1 LKTKFSITIGGI
13 IFILV
18 VSLIIFS
25 QSRAPDV
32 ELEEKNVLDLEQ
44 FVHDFLI
51 PEEGDWVS
59 VASDSL
65 FKMYVK
71 EGSDYYIEEGKTVFT
86 KTLFQ
91 LKPELTDLYEE
102 LRMSPDLQNTAV
114 IYPIFTASAY
124 SEPGF
129 YTYYRNE
136 CDDSCLTIKIKNRM
150 TSQSNPNAVQ
160 VFNLLDYNI
169 ITDIDIDK
177 NPDILN
183 QYEKIILLHNEYVTQ
198 AEFDTITSHPK
209 VIYLYPNALYAKIE
223 TDYNQN
229 TITLIRGHN
238 YPQPEIRNGFN
249 WEFDNS
255 ELEYDIDCLDPEFYS
270 VDNGW
275 MLNCYPENE
284 IHKNPNLLKLIK
296 NF

>member
-18 VSLIIFS
+18 VTLIIFS

-32 ELEEKNVLDLEQ
+32 ELEEKNVLELEQ
-44 FVHDFLI
+44 FTYDFLK

-65 FKMYVK
+65 FKTYVK
-71 EGSDYYIEEGKTVFT
+71 KDSDYYIEKGKTVFT
-86 KTLFQ
+86 KVLFQ

-102 LRMSPDLQNTAV
+102 LRMSPDFQNIAV
-114 IYPIFTASAY
+114 VFPIFTASAY

-136 CDDSCLTIKIKNRM
+136 CDDSCLTTEIKNVM
-150 TSQSNPNAVQ
+150 TSQSNPTALQ

-169 ITDIDIDK
+169 ISDIDIDK

-183 QYEKIILLHNEYVTQ
+183 QYDKIILLHNEYVTQ
-198 AEFDTITSHPK
+198 REFDAITSHPK

-229 TITLIRGHN
+229 TITLIRGHG

-249 WEFDNS
+249 WEFENS
-255 ELEYDIDCLDPEFYS
+255 ELEYDYCLDPEFYS

-284 IHKNPNLLKLIK
+284 IHKNLNLLKLIK
-296 NF
+296 NL